1 MNLDE
6 SISYSKISK
15 QYIEKSSES
24 SEVYDP
30 NNSMI
35 ENYNNPSKTIKQNKV
50 NPDISM
56 IFQKNYKDYSSK
68 DEEEEVEEE
77 KENITDYE
85 NYEEDNNDNFII
97 NYDDIYHINI
107 SKINEYSKHNLNDSF
122 DEKHY
127 FFEMSE
133 NLSLIENEPFLIY
146 DNDKSFTKEV
156 DNLIR
161 KLYTPITDSYLQ
173 ILMIAEKPSIARKIT
188 RFLSNFNYKVYK
200 HSKMYIFTFKG
211 FFKGKPAH
219 FTVTSVKG
227 HIYDNKYIFKYEE
240 EEPVK
245 SYDYDTIKV
254 LKNNEINIP
263 KFLRYI
269 AKDKDILCL
278 WIDCDAEG
286 ENICYEIIHN
296 VLPYMNQKHYQQVY
310 RAIFSA
316 LTKRDIENAFYE
328 LRDYPNCELSMSV
341 DARSIIDYKVGIS
354 FSKLLTSNI
363 LDFIEENEN
372 LEKDVLSYGP
382 CQTPT
387 LWFCVQR
394 KKKIDEF
401 IPSKLYNIYVRIKG
415 DDDEFYKIYMNKQYQ
430 NKESAKYILED
441 LKKNFYLSVQW
452 ITERKLIENSP
463 EGLNTTTMLKK
474 ASSQLKISPK
484 EASYIAQDLYM
495 KGYISY
501 PRTSSTKYSP
511 NFNII
516 SHLKMFEKDYNS
528 VFFGI
533 VEEENG
539 FKADKYVQELIK
551 DFNIRNIDFF

>member
-122 DEKHY
+122 NEKHY
-127 FFEMSE
+127 FFEMPE

-401 IPSKLYNIYVRIKG
+401 IPSKLYHIYVRIKG

-474 ASSQLKISPK
+474 
-484 EASYIAQDLYM
+484 
-495 KGYISY
+495 
-501 PRTSSTKYSP
+501 
-511 NFNII
+511 
-516 SHLKMFEKDYNS
+516 HLLN
-528 VFFGI
+528 
-533 VEEENG
+533 
-539 FKADKYVQELIK
+539 
-551 DFNIRNIDFF
+551 